1 MPGLRL
7 DGLPPLVKFGDC
19 STVMHIGAIKLPVAS
34 FGEYLSEVMFV
45 FCRGRGAGGSHGGY
59 GGGKSVFRMKN

>member
-7 DGLPPLVKFGDC
+7 DGLLPLVKFGDC

-34 FGEYLSEVMFV
+34 EVMFV

-59 GGGKSVFRMKN
+59 SGGKSVFRMKN